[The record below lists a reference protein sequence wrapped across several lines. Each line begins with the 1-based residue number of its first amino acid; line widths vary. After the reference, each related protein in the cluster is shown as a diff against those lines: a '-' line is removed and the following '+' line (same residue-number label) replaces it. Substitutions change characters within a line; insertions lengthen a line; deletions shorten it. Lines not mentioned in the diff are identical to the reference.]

1 MERLTERHCGVA
13 VIEDKN
19 RLSEAM
25 ELLARYEETGLTL
38 EQVRELKERYAA
50 KEPVQTRYGMVCP
63 ACGSMAF
70 PWNRFCDECGQRWF
84 DDYPKMEEEESQ

>member
-25 ELLARYEETGLTL
+25 ELQARYEETGLPL

-50 KEPVQTRYGMVCP
+50 KEPVQTR
-63 ACGSMAF
+63 
-70 PWNRFCDECGQRWF
+70 
-84 DDYPKMEEEESQ
+84 